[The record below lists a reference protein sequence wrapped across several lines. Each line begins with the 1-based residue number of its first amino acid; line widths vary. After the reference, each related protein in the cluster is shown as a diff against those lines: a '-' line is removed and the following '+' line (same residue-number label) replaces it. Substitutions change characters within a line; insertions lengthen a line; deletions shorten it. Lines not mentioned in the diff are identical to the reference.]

1 MLLSGKLKIVLELA
15 PFIAADMVVGKVFAL
30 DMQANACVIEQAGV
44 ELLKRSS
51 V

>member
-15 PFIAADMVVGKVFAL
+15 PFIAANTVIGKVFAF
-30 DMQANACVIEQAGV
+30 DMQANTRVIEQAGV
-44 ELLKRSS
+44 ELLERCS

>member
-1 MLLSGKLKIVLELA
+1 MLLSGKLQIVFELA
-15 PFIAADMVVGKVFAL
+15 PFIAADMFIGKVFAF

-44 ELLKRSS
+44 ELLERCS